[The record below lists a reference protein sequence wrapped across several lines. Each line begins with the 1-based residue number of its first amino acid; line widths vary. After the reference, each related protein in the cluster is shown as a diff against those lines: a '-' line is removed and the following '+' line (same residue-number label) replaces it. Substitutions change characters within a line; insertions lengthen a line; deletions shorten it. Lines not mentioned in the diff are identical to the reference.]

1 MQRLIA
7 ALCICLSLILVGCSE
22 NSNEIAN
29 SSNGSSTT
37 TENDAKNASSPTAAP
52 TPEPA
57 AKELSLKD
65 EGKVG
70 DWEICVKKVAVK
82 NKINNGKYRYF
93 KAEKGQTYVVLTV
106 TVKNAGKEKEKFLPY
121 VGIKGRMIQALITSA
136 DNQEY
141 KPTQL
146 LGYNKDLVDKSMNT
160 SEKKTGTIAFQIPK
174 KAAKDKKNLKLSFEK
189 GEEKLLYSLG
199 K

>member
-1 MQRLIA
+1 MKRLIVT
-7 ALCICLSLILVGCSE
+7 LSICLSLILVGCSE
-22 NSNEIAN
+22 NSNDIT
-29 SSNGSSTT
+29 SSSDGTSTT

-57 AKELSLKD
+57 KELSLKD
-65 EGKVG
+65 KGKVG
-70 DWEICVKKVAVK
+70 DWEICVKKAAVK

-93 KAEKGQTYVVLTV
+93 KAEKGQTYVVLNV
-106 TVKNAGKEKEKFLPY
+106 TVKNAGKENEKFLPY
-121 VGIKGRMIQALITSA
+121 VGIKGRMIQALITSS

-146 LGYNKDLVDKSMNT
+146 LGYNKDLVNKSMNT

-174 KAAKDKKNLKLSFEK
+174 KAAKDMKNLKLSFEK

>member
-1 MQRLIA
+1 MSLANECDVVYKIENQKIVRVRWA
-7 ALCICLSLILVGCSE
+7 AG
-22 NSNEIAN
+22 
-29 SSNGSSTT
+29 
-37 TENDAKNASSPTAAP
+37 K
-52 TPEPA
+52 A

>member
-1 MQRLIA
+1 MKRLIVT
-7 ALCICLSLILVGCSE
+7 LCICLSLILVGCSE
-22 NSNEIAN
+22 DSNEIT
-29 SSNGSSTT
+29 SSSDGASAT

-65 EGKVG
+65 KGKVG
-70 DWEICVKKVAVK
+70 DWEICVKKAAVK

-93 KAEKGQTYVVLTV
+93 KAEKGQTYIVLTV

-121 VGIKGRMIQALITSA
+121 VGIKGKMLQALITSS
-136 DNQEY
+136 DNEEY

>member
-1 MQRLIA
+1 MKRLIA
-7 ALCICLSLILVGCSE
+7 TLCICLSLVLVGCSE
-22 NSNEIAN
+22 NSNEITG
-29 SSNGSSTT
+29 SSNGSSAT
-37 TENDAKNASSPTAAP
+37 TENDAKNTSSPTAAP
-52 TPEPA
+52 TPA

-65 EGKVG
+65 KGKVG
-70 DWEICVKKVAVK
+70 DWEICVKKAAVK

-121 VGIKGRMIQALITSA
+121 VGIKGKMIQALITSS
-136 DNQEY
+136 DNEEF

-146 LGYNKDLVDKSMNT
+146 LGYDKDIVDKSMNA

>member
-1 MQRLIA
+1 
-7 ALCICLSLILVGCSE
+7 
-22 NSNEIAN
+22 
-29 SSNGSSTT
+29 
-37 TENDAKNASSPTAAP
+37 
-52 TPEPA
+52 
-57 AKELSLKD
+57 
-65 EGKVG
+65 
-70 DWEICVKKVAVK
+70 
-82 NKINNGKYRYF
+82 
-93 KAEKGQTYVVLTV
+93 
-106 TVKNAGKEKEKFLPY
+106 
-121 VGIKGRMIQALITSA
+121 MIQALITSA

>member
-1 MQRLIA
+1 M
-7 ALCICLSLILVGCSE
+7 VGCSE